1 MIEDPPPVVFIVL
14 SVLSCRILVVSPYR
28 HLGSTLV
35 IVGRVIV
42 LVVGPADTGGKGAFT
57 QWVHGEFMVSSEA
70 ICPPNTHWAHAEY
83 F

>member
-1 MIEDPPPVVFIVL
+1 MPQEHEAPLAQRLFVRMPDLLNPSHTSCPDREDAATDPSELI
-14 SVLSCRILVVSPYR
+14 
-28 HLGSTLV
+28 
-35 IVGRVIV
+35 
-42 LVVGPADTGGKGAFT
+42 DTGGKGAFT